1 MGLGLN
7 SSFPPVVVA
16 TSKGL
21 IGQINGYQKVGEKSF
36 KVEKASSRKE
46 KLEKKWDFD
55 FEEGERLD
63 SMGYLSVF

>member
-1 MGLGLN
+1 
-7 SSFPPVVVA
+7 VVVA

-36 KVEKASSRKE
+36 RVEKASSRKE
-46 KLEKKWDFD
+46 KLEKKWDLD